1 MRFQEMVYL
10 LDTTSD
16 DKDLQR
22 FVTRKWIELYDE
34 SGDSWNVNKGIRI
47 KTPMIRS
54 DLCDFSYEYIVV
66 KGDIAVTEPNNDKRT
81 KALHLKIMH
90 HLSTV
95 FQRSMV
101 YKSRM

>member
-1 MRFQEMVYL
+1 ML
-10 LDTTSD
+10 
-16 DKDLQR
+16 
-22 FVTRKWIELYDE
+22 
-34 SGDSWNVNKGIRI
+34 
-47 KTPMIRS
+47 RS
-54 DLCDFSYEYIVV
+54 DLCDFSYAYIVV

-81 KALHLKIMH
+81 KALYLKIMH